1 MKRET
6 QLILN
11 THYALRNRP
20 EDKTMAAWE
29 YRVAY
34 VDFRGRVSIEGQE
47 IMMERGERRS
57 AFVRTV
63 LDHIGKDGWEL
74 AGVHPLWPAETSYMI
89 FKRPATGAQ
98 TAQEQ
103 PAKTE
108 STEDGVGE
116 GAPGGVEGGTKESGE
131 PTRQIVEKP
140 SDTEMV

>member
-1 MKRET
+1 
-6 QLILN
+6 
-11 THYALRNRP
+11 
-20 EDKTMAAWE
+20 MAAWE

-89 FKRPATGAQ
+89 FKRPATGEKPDESPAESES
-98 TAQEQ
+98 TGGEQ
-103 PAKTE
+103 PEKNDET
-108 STEDGVGE
+108 
-116 GAPGGVEGGTKESGE
+116 GE
-131 PTRQIVEKP
+131 PTRSMDDKP
-140 SDTEMV
+140 SEMV

>member
-1 MKRET
+1 
-6 QLILN
+6 
-11 THYALRNRP
+11 
-20 EDKTMAAWE
+20 MAAWE

-89 FKRPATGAQ
+89 FKRPATGA
-98 TAQEQ
+98 
-103 PAKTE
+103 PAEE
-108 STEDGVGE
+108 SGASAEAELSDEAKEEG
-116 GAPGGVEGGTKESGE
+116 GAPTQAIG
-131 PTRQIVEKP
+131 EKP
-140 SDTEMV
+140 SEMV

>member
-1 MKRET
+1 M
-6 QLILN
+6 
-11 THYALRNRP
+11 
-20 EDKTMAAWE
+20 DAWE

-89 FKRPATGAQ
+89 FKRLAGDAPSDGTAATEA
-98 TAQEQ
+98 E
-103 PAKTE
+103 
-108 STEDGVGE
+108 
-116 GAPGGVEGGTKESGE
+116 APNAEKKDTGE
-131 PTRQIVEKP
+131 PTRDISEG
-140 SDTEMV
+140 SSEMV